1 MNEFQ
6 YIKNKVM
13 EAINPAKEIGE
24 EEILNVIDGVFV
36 QESDNLSLSA
46 SEKIRYRRQLFND
59 IKKLDILQE
68 LIDDESITEIM
79 VNGWDKI
86 FYERKGHIERW
97 DKHFESPKNLT
108 DIVQRIAGNSNKII
122 NEAIPIS
129 DTRLSDGSRVNIVMN
144 PVAIEG
150 PVITIRKFYN
160 IPLSMEKLIDMG
172 SISAEAADFL
182 KNLVLAGYNI
192 FISGGTGSGKTTF
205 LNALSNFI
213 PKHERVITIEDS
225 AELKLTS
232 VDNLVRMEARKA
244 NIEGKNEITIRDLIK
259 SALRMRPDRIVV
271 GEVRGSEVIDM
282 LTAMNTGH
290 DGSLSTGH
298 GNGPEDMM
306 LRLETMFLMGMEMP
320 LSAIRR
326 QIVSAIDA
334 VVHLGRLRD
343 GSRKILSIS
352 EMDGADEKGIHL
364 RHIYKFA
371 EEGTD
376 ENNKVKGYLKAT
388 GEVFQNRGKL
398 KAAGIDCQVH
408 C

>member
-160 IPLSMEKLIDMG
+160 TPLSMEKLIDMG